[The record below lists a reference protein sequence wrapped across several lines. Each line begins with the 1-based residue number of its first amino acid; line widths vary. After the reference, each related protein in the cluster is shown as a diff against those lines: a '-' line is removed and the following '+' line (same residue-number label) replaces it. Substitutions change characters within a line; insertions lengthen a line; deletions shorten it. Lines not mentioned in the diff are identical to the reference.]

1 MPRKL
6 NNYTI
11 RYDWMKWNNGTEMNG
26 YGTSML
32 LEPIPTD
39 RKTNKRAVK
48 DGKPAE
54 WTKEDWERRKPPKS
68 IAIRWMLP
76 AQPRRLTR
84 ILTLLQLLRGGYLIG
99 QAALDVEA
107 LRVII
112 RGGKMPLKRSES
124 ESWAND
130 IISQE
135 RETLSKLRKRCI
147 DGEVLAR

>member
-1 MPRKL
+1 MNDPGLKNIARKL
-6 NNYTI
+6 
-11 RYDWMKWNNGTEMNG
+11 RENGFVHFQLNLGEDHAEEAEQ
-26 YGTSML
+26 L
-32 LEPIPTD
+32 H

-48 DGKPAE
+48 EGKPAE

-112 RGGKMPLKRSES
+112 RGGKMPLKLSES